1 MTAIFIDSD
10 LDDAA
15 RRRAL
20 FDGQLFVFSPRPSA
34 LALCE
39 FARSL
44 TEAAFAPLEPRRA
57 QESLAVEDYVA
68 ILAELKPRF
77 IHHPECKRLIRALLE
92 EMGCDLD
99 ETYFD
104 VPRMRTATHGGYLTA
119 GIAYAFHPHRDTWYS
134 APFSQVNWWMPMY
147 EIEPDNAMAFHL
159 GYWNRAVRNGSHAYD
174 YDEWNRESR
183 KNAAQHIRT
192 DTRVQPKPEETVE
205 LEPQVRL
212 IPQVGGPILFSA
224 AQLHS
229 TVPNTARRTRFSI
242 DFRTVNV
249 DDVTGGVGAPNVDSA
264 CTGTALGDFL
274 RARDFERLPE
284 ALVRPFARR
293 DVDRAAPTPH
303 ELSR

>member
-1 MTAIFIDSD
+1 MTAIFVDTD
-10 LDDAA
+10 LTDAA

-20 FDGQLFVFSPRPSA
+20 YDGQLFVFSPRRSA

-44 TEAAFAPLEPRRA
+44 TEAAFAPLDPRRA

-77 IHHPECKRLIRALLE
+77 IHHPECKRLIRGLLD

-99 ETYFD
+99 DTYFD

-134 APFSQVNWWMPMY
+134 APFSQINWWIPMY
-147 EIEPDNAMAFHL
+147 EIEPDNSMAFHL
-159 GYWNRAVRNGSHAYD
+159 RYWNAAVRNGSHAYD
-174 YDEWNRESR
+174 YDEWNKESR
-183 KNAAQHIRT
+183 KNAATHIKA
-192 DTRVQPKPEETVE
+192 DTRVQPKPEQPLA
-205 LEPQVRL
+205 LEPQIRL
-212 IPQVGGPILFSA
+212 IPRVGGAILFSA

-229 TVPNTARRTRFSI
+229 TVPNTAGQTRFSI
-242 DFRTVNV
+242 DFRTISLGDVV
-249 DDVTGGVGAPNVDSA
+249 DGVGAPNVDSA

-274 RARDFERLPE
+274 CARDFSRLPGDVVRRHKSTPAE
-284 ALVRPFARR
+284 AP
-293 DVDRAAPTPH
+293 APQAVGG
-303 ELSR
+303 